1 MFACVCMWGSCC
13 RSCSCCSSA
22 VVAAVL
28 AAVVS
33 TDCSSDIADHV
44 AMKPCETNFAS
55 VLTPRHIAKW
65 KHGRLY
71 HCEPSAH
78 IQRILRINLI
88 TAQTADE
95 VCRNQM
101 QHPKLKKYVETYE
114 TRYAWAQHI
123 RTIRNGRAR
132 LTHIKNIILI
142 RNIRKTRNISNHE
155 KHNIIIRNI
164 RNANTTNVTLGFS
177 SIVPP
182 RTFKNTGVWCAYIHI
197 CELTFTPLIVTRS
210 PCSSLPHAYSILL
223 KSLPLLLASAILNWP
238 IPL

>member
-1 MFACVCMWGSCC
+1 MFACVCMGRKLFLLQFCC
-13 RSCSCCSSA
+13 CCSCSCCCRFHW
-22 VVAAVL
+22 L
-28 AAVVS
+28 QLWHRRPCGY
-33 TDCSSDIADHV
+33 T
-44 AMKPCETNFAS
+44 KPCETNFVS

-71 HCEPSAH
+71 HCEPRAH

-88 TAQTADE
+88 TTQTADE
-95 VCRNQM
+95 VCHNQM
-101 QHPKLKKYVETYE
+101 QHPHRNKLEKYVETYE

-164 RNANTTNVTLGFS
+164 RNANTMNDTLGFS
-177 SIVPP
+177 SIA
-182 RTFKNTGVWCAYIHI
+182 TTHI
-197 CELTFTPLIVTRS
+197 QKHKGLMPIYTYA
-210 PCSSLPHAYSILL
+210 SSLSHLS
-223 KSLPLLLASAILNWP
+223 S
-238 IPL
+238 